1 MFRSI
6 GCHHEAFVKSYIC
19 FVVIGFIALLVV
31 FVVVPRNAY
40 NVVLD
45 TLWLFSSSHHTWFSS
60 CQKRYV
66 FCLSK
71 IKKLFDHLVFLYF
84 WQCFHRKTRKKSK
97 REICQRTK
105 QKVFIL
111 KAIQFCW
118 LIRQKKIFQR
128 KHVCINVSLTL
139 ANKLQ
144 SIRCQTGGWR

>member
-45 TLWLFSSSHHTWFSS
+45 TLWLLSRSHHTWFSS

-71 IKKLFDHLVFLYF
+71 IKKLFDHLVFFVLLAMF
-84 WQCFHRKTRKKSK
+84 PSKDKEKIKTRNMPENKAKSIHP
-97 REICQRTK
+97 ESYP
-105 QKVFIL
+105 IL
-111 KAIQFCW
+111 
-118 LIRQKKIFQR
+118 LINSAEKNLSEEA
-128 KHVCINVSLTL
+128 CLY
-139 ANKLQ
+139 
-144 SIRCQTGGWR
+144 